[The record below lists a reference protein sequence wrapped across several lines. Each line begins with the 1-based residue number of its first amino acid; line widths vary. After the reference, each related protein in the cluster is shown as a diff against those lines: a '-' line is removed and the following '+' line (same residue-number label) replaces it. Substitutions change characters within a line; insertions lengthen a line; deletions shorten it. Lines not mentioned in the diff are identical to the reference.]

1 MAHSLYQEAIREDMA
16 ALGFIG
22 RHDPA
27 TIEAWMRLEHGTLDG
42 LSPSR
47 FRAEVATSIECA
59 DASTPAENTSLCES
73 YGLQVAP

>member
-1 MAHSLYQEAIREDMA
+1 MTSLYREAIREDMA

-27 TIEAWMRLEHGTLDG
+27 VIEAWMRLEHGTLDG
-42 LSPSR
+42 LSPGR

-59 DASTPAENTSLCES
+59 DASTETENTSLATS
-73 YGLQVAP
+73 YGLAVTP